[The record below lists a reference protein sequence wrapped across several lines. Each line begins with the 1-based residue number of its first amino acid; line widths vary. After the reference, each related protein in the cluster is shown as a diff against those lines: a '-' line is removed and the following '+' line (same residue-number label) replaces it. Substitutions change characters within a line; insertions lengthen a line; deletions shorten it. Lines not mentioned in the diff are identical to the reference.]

1 MRNDLMRVQK
11 QIKTLPPDQQTLYSL
26 TFDAMSEGLKSPE
39 SYQSDEFLRKTSEA
53 FLSVFQSDA
62 WKKATGFFFIR
73 TMALMASLG
82 TSSVIPGSP
91 VTLRFPVSATS
102 GFYRVLRDRKIRGLT
117 IDSTETQMQSGRRAS
132 FVLAKIDG
140 FRSIYNGA
148 I

>member
-1 MRNDLMRVQK
+1 MRVDLTRAKK

-26 TFDAMSEGLKSPE
+26 TFDAMVEGLKSPE
-39 SYQSDEFLRKTSEA
+39 AYQSDEFLRKNTEA
-53 FLSVFQSDA
+53 CLSVFQSNA
-62 WKKATGFFFIR
+62 WKKATAFFFTR
-73 TMALMASLG
+73 TKALTASLG
-82 TSSVIPGSP
+82 TPSVIPGSP

-102 GFYRVLRDRKIRGLT
+102 GFYRVLRDRKIKGLT
-117 IDSTETQMQSGRRAS
+117 IDSTETQMQSGRLTS